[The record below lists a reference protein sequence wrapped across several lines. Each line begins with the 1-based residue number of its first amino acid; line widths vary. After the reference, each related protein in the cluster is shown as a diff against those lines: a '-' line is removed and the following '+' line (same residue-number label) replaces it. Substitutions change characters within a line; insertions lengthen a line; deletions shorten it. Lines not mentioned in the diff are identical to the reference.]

1 MWLKYSCVRTKENII
16 DRLIDWLFQEE
27 EEQGLNCVLCTNM
40 EEERQVA
47 LETLAQKSQQV
58 QDLQKDRADL
68 EEMLTQRCD
77 LLIWLLIR
85 KLKKKLALRINSS
98 SSFCCSNNRCAEL
111 SKELANQKEEFC
123 QQVTCVRKELKSEVG
138 ALQRR
143 LEELEQ
149 ERDGKEMLHDFNLE
163 KCMLSHCFC
172 VCQRCYSWCQKRTN
186 G

>member
-58 QDLQKDRADL
+58 QDLQKDRTDL

-85 KLKKKLALRINSS
+85 KFKKTS
-98 SSFCCSNNRCAEL
+98 
-111 SKELANQKEEFC
+111 
-123 QQVTCVRKELKSEVG
+123 TP
-138 ALQRR
+138 
-143 LEELEQ
+143 
-149 ERDGKEMLHDFNLE
+149 H
-163 KCMLSHCFC
+163 
-172 VCQRCYSWCQKRTN
+172 
-186 G
+186 